1 MSVVS
6 KAYKYY
12 TRLSVTSMSYQRAVA
27 VYVALILLV
36 LFLAYVLTGPVYVLA
51 YVAAFALLPIV
62 VLLSLS
68 HFNQKRAI
76 TFSALAAA
84 ISLPIEVISMFIKVP
99 LAVVPSIMWLY
110 VIVRRGVGS
119 RRRVLDYVL
128 LYLMVLGISA
138 ALLISGIE
146 AARLAYIRVSILV
159 SSTIL
164 GFLALKVLNRL
175 SEKLNVDIIKLGNA
189 WVMSILANDSAELE
203 ELFEKLS
210 VGAPVTARAVIF
222 ERAKGSIVLVVPG
235 VHFGPF
241 RRIGSS
247 ALPYIVEDE
256 FKKIGLSSLVF
267 HGAGSHELDLP
278 SIRVSRFYASE
289 LASRILKSV
298 QELKCSD
305 IGKPYRVQALDEGP
319 ESSFEAMAFDF
330 GSSLFAVLM
339 NTIRGGDD
347 VPLEVQK
354 ISEELARSSGLKDL
368 VIIDAHNNQ
377 GPRITDA
384 SKYMPVIKAIIS
396 TSTSLCS
403 RVRVGLGV
411 SKVKHQVLGLC
422 SSEVKVFTL
431 ECDGRAYS
439 LVYLYGNNAR
449 PGLRD
454 EIRHALVLSGAFD
467 AEVVTADDHTCSGTT
482 FDAPYFAV
490 EPSKALVDASIEA
503 FKNSIK
509 DLDQACIKYLK
520 TSIYLPV
527 MGDRIYRL
535 LEVAVEAGRL
545 LARTMIF
552 VILGLIVLTLT
563 ASLLVL

>member
-12 TRLSVTSMSYQRAVA
+12 TRLSITSMSYQMAVV
-27 VYVALILLV
+27 VYTALLLFV

-51 YVAAFALLPIV
+51 YVAAFTLLPIV
-62 VLLSLS
+62 VLLSLR
-68 HFNQKRAI
+68 HFNLKRAI
-76 TFSALAAA
+76 TFSVLAVAIALPVEA
-84 ISLPIEVISMFIKVP
+84 ISMLIKVP
-99 LAVVPSIMWLY
+99 LVVVPSIMWLY
-110 VIVRRGVGS
+110 VIVRRGIGS
-119 RRRVLDYVL
+119 RRRVSDYVL
-128 LYLMVLGISA
+128 LYLIVLGVSA
-138 ALLISGIE
+138 ALLVSGIE
-146 AARLAYIRVSILV
+146 TTKLACIRVSMLV
-159 SSTIL
+159 SSTTL

-189 WVMSILANDSAELE
+189 WTMTILANDSAELE

-222 ERAKGSIVLVVPG
+222 ERTKGSIVLVAPG

-256 FKKIGLSSLVF
+256 FKKIGLTPLIF

-305 IGKPYRVQALDEGP
+305 IGKPYRVQVLGEGP
-319 ESSFEAMAFDF
+319 ESSFEAVVYDF
-330 GSSLFAVLM
+330 GGSLFAVLM
-339 NTIRGGDD
+339 NPVRGGDD

-354 ISEELARSSGLKDL
+354 ISEELARTSGLKDL

-384 SKYMPVIKAIIS
+384 SKYIPVIKAVIS

-403 RVRVGLGV
+403 KVRVGLGV

-431 ECDGRAYS
+431 ECDGEAYS

-454 EIRHALVLSGAFD
+454 EIRHALTLSGAFD

-490 EPSKALVDASIEA
+490 ESSKALVEASIEA
-503 FKNSIK
+503 FKNSVK
-509 DLDQACIKYLK
+509 DLDQACVKYLK

-527 MGDRIYRL
+527 MGDQIYRL
-535 LEVAVEAGRL
+535 LEVAVEAGRI
-545 LARTMIF
+545 LARAMVF
-552 VILGLIVLTLT
+552 VILGLMVLTLM

>member
-12 TRLSVTSMSYQRAVA
+12 TRLSITSMSYQRAVA
-27 VYVALILLV
+27 VYIALLLLV
-36 LFLAYVLTGPVYVLA
+36 LLLAYVLTGPAYVLA
-51 YVAAFALLPIV
+51 YVAVFALLPIV
-62 VLLSLS
+62 VLLSLR

-76 TFSALAAA
+76 TFSVLAVV
-84 ISLPIEVISMFIKVP
+84 ISLPVEVISMLLRAP
-99 LAVVPSIMWLY
+99 LVVVPSIMWLY
-110 VIVRRGVGS
+110 TIVRRGVGC

-128 LYLMVLGISA
+128 LYLFVLGISA

-146 AARLAYIRVSILV
+146 TVRPTYIRASILA

-164 GFLALKVLNRL
+164 GFLALKSLNRL
-175 SEKLNVDIIKLGNA
+175 SGKLNVDIIRLGNA
-189 WVMSILANDSAELE
+189 WTMSILANDSAELE

-210 VGAPVTARAVIF
+210 VGTPITTRAVIF
-222 ERAKGSIVLVVPG
+222 ERTKGSIILVVPG
-235 VHFGPF
+235 IHFGPF

-256 FKKIGLSSLVF
+256 FKKIGLTPLVF

-278 SIRVSRFYASE
+278 SIRASRFYASE

-305 IGKPYRVQALDEGP
+305 VGKPYRVQVLDEGP
-319 ESSFEAMAFDF
+319 ESSFEAVVFDF
-330 GSSLFAVLM
+330 GGSLFAVLM
-339 NTIRGGDD
+339 NPIRGGDD

-354 ISEELARSSGLKDL
+354 ISEELAKSSGLKDL

-377 GPRITDA
+377 GPRITDV
-384 SKYMPVIKAIIS
+384 SKYIPAIKAIIS
-396 TSTSLCS
+396 TSTSLCT
-403 RVRVGLGV
+403 RIRVGLGV

-422 SSEVKVFTL
+422 SSEVKVFTM
-431 ECDGRAYS
+431 ECDGKIYS
-439 LVYLYGNNAR
+439 LVYLYGNNAQ

-482 FDAPYFAV
+482 FDAPYFVV
-490 EPSKALVDASIEA
+490 EASKALVDASIEA
-503 FKNSIK
+503 FKNSLK
-509 DLDQACIKYLK
+509 DLDQACVKYLK

-527 MGDRIYRL
+527 MGDQIYKL
-535 LEVAVEAGRL
+535 LEIAVEAGRIL
-545 LARTMIF
+545 TRTMIF
-552 VILGLIVLTLT
+552 VILGLIVLTLM

>member
-27 VYVALILLV
+27 VYIALLLLV
-36 LFLAYVLTGPVYVLA
+36 LLLAYVLAGPVYVLA
-51 YVAAFALLPIV
+51 YAAAFILLPVIV
-62 VLLSLS
+62 SSSLR
-68 HFNQKRAI
+68 HFNKKRAI
-76 TFSALAAA
+76 TFSVLAVA
-84 ISLPIEVISMFIKVP
+84 ISLPIEVISMLVKVP
-99 LAVVPSIMWLY
+99 LVIVPPIVWLY

-119 RRRVLDYVL
+119 RRRALDYVL

-138 ALLISGIE
+138 ALLISSIE
-146 AARLAYIRVSILV
+146 AVRLTYIRVSILV

-189 WVMSILANDSAELE
+189 WTMSILANDPAELE

-222 ERAKGSIVLVVPG
+222 ERTKGSIVLVVPG

-247 ALPYIVEDE
+247 ALPYVVEDE
-256 FKKIGLSSLVF
+256 FKKIGLTPLVF

-278 SIRVSRFYASE
+278 STRISRFYASE

-319 ESSFEAMAFDF
+319 ESSFEAMVFDF
-330 GSSLFAVLM
+330 GGSLFAVLM
-339 NTIRGGDD
+339 NPIRGGDD
-347 VPLEVQK
+347 VPLDVQK

-377 GPRITDA
+377 GPRITDV
-384 SKYMPVIKAIIS
+384 SKYIPVIKAVIS
-396 TSTSLCS
+396 TGTSLCS

-431 ECDGRAYS
+431 ECNGKAYS

-490 EPSKALVDASIEA
+490 EPSKALVEASIEA

-509 DLDQACIKYLK
+509 DLDQACVKYLK

-527 MGDRIYRL
+527 MGDQIYRL
-535 LEVAVEAGRL
+535 LEVAVEAGRI